1 MAGFCFS
8 SSRFIPINGL
18 IVDNTRTFFFSF
30 DLYFGVYIHN
40 ERSPSIFFQCMVLS
54 NWPRCLA
61 FLRWS
66 SKPVCLVTSVPTTVI
81 LFFKSQFAVE
91 IDVYPVCPLKCFYLY
106 WPSGHSI
113 EKTLYIILCW
123 ARIVRVGPIFR
134 PTTLWNNLIRKYRVG
149 IIQWLVK

>member
-30 DLYFGVYIHN
+30 DLYFVVYVHN
-40 ERSPSIFFQCMVLS
+40 ERSPSIFSQCMVLS

-61 FLRWS
+61 FLRS
-66 SKPVCLVTSVPTTVI
+66 SGKPIRLVTSVPTTVI
-81 LFFKSQFAVE
+81 LFFKNQFAVE
-91 IDVYPVCPLKCFYLY
+91 IDVCPFCPLKCFYLY
-106 WPSGHSI
+106 WPSRHSI

-123 ARIVRVGPIFR
+123 AKIVRVGPIFR
-134 PTTLWNNLIRKYRVG
+134 ATTLGNNLIRKYRVG
-149 IIQWLVK
+149 IINDL